1 MERTAK
7 IIHARRIRARERK
20 PGFCIRQKAG
30 EQSLAQ
36 LTLKTSVVN
45 ILTSI
50 VSILTGLAEFACNE
64 PARRVHA
71 YFALARIYP
80 QPDIFLRNI
89 GLREEKKK
97 KKEKKKITDSC
108 SFSLVSCTL
117 SHAPFV
123 RQLTKMPHRHL
134 PQSCRKIYN
143 NHAINFITADRD
155 IRQKTL
161 RTFAS
166 TFRKKC
172 LNLHFESS
180 AIH

>member
-1 MERTAK
+1 MKYALSLQREQKTSHK
-7 IIHARRIRARERK
+7 TNIISHGTNGKNNSRASRSRERE
-20 PGFCIRQKAG
+20 KARLLHQAKG
-30 EQSLAQ
+30 WGTIIGPIDVE
-36 LTLKTSVVN
+36 TSVVN

-123 RQLTKMPHRHL
+123 RHLTTMPHRHL
-134 PQSCRKIYN
+134 PVM
-143 NHAINFITADRD
+143 
-155 IRQKTL
+155 QKDL
-161 RTFAS
+161 
-166 TFRKKC
+166 
-172 LNLHFESS
+172 
-180 AIH
+180 

>member
-1 MERTAK
+1 MERTAN
-7 IIHARRIRARERK
+7 IIHARRVRARERK

-97 KKEKKKITDSC
+97 ITDSC

-117 SHAPFV
+117 SHVPFV
-123 RQLTKMPHRHL
+123 RHLTTMPHRHL

-143 NHAINFITADRD
+143 NHAINFITANRD